1 MDPIE
6 FLTDDDIFE
15 IHADQLQRYGGRAG
29 VIDNNA
35 VLSAAGSAQAQM
47 FGQYLNEDIA
57 EMAAAYLF
65 GFAASQGFVDGN
77 KRTGAACA
85 TEFLE
90 RNGYQ
95 LNCNWEE
102 LYDITMDVSNKKKDK
117 QQVADWIAAHLEPIP

>member
-57 EMAAAYLF
+57 EMAAA
-65 GFAASQGFVDGN
+65 
-77 KRTGAACA
+77 
-85 TEFLE
+85 
-90 RNGYQ
+90 
-95 LNCNWEE
+95 
-102 LYDITMDVSNKKKDK
+102 
-117 QQVADWIAAHLEPIP
+117 